1 MLEIFKHIP
10 AGGTVFNCITVLIG
24 SSLGLFIGK
33 FIPKKLQT
41 TIFNVMGLFTLYVGI
56 NMSLSTKHSIA
67 VLLSLVLG
75 AVTGELLGLEEKLN
89 SLGDT
94 IKAKIHAKE
103 SGFTEGFVT
112 ASLVFCLGSMSI
124 IGAFND
130 GLRHDPELLM
140 TKGIMDGIISVPFAG
155 SMGLGVVFSV
165 IPMFIYQA
173 GLTFLAVWAEPY
185 ITPEIYANVSGI
197 GGLMIMGIGLN
208 FLKVTSLKLGDILP
222 GLVYVV
228 FFTKL
233 FA

>member
-1 MLEIFKHIP
+1 MLEIFAHIP

-33 FIPKKLQT
+33 FIPQKLQT
-41 TIFNVMGLFTLYVGI
+41 TIFNAMGLFTLYVGI

-67 VLLSLVLG
+67 VLLSLVIG
-75 AVTGELLGLEEKLN
+75 TVTGELLGLEEKLN

-155 SMGLGVVFSV
+155 SMGLGVVFSI

-173 GLTFLAVWAEPY
+173 GLTFLAVWAEPF
-185 ITPEIYANVSGI
+185 ITPEFYANVSGI

-208 FLKVTSLKLGDILP
+208 FLKITSLKLGDMLP

>member
-1 MLEIFKHIP
+1 MLEIFTPIP
-10 AGGTVFNCITVLIG
+10 AGGTVFNCITVLLG
-24 SSLGLFIGK
+24 GSLGLFIGK
-33 FIPKKLQT
+33 FIPQKLQT
-41 TIFNVMGLFTLYVGI
+41 TIFNAMGLFIMYVGI
-56 NMSLSTKHSIA
+56 SMSLSTKHSIA

-75 AVTGELLGLEEKLN
+75 AVTGNVLGLEEKLN

-94 IKAKIHAKE
+94 IKAKLRA
-103 SGFTEGFVT
+103 SDSRFTEGFVT
-112 ASLVFCLGSMSI
+112 AALVFCLGSMSI

-140 TKGIMDGIISVPFAG
+140 TKGIMDGISSVLFAG

-185 ITPEIYANVSGI
+185 ITPEIYANISGI
-197 GGLMIMGIGLN
+197 GGLMILGIGLN
-208 FLKVTSLKLGDILP
+208 FLKITSLKLGDMLP